1 MKICIYNTVV
11 KFGPSSKTFHENL
24 YRGVILLTIGAPWLI
39 CLLNF
44 SLQVWLLQS
53 SSRNAIHHLICTKM
67 ISTKG
72 LYKQKNL
79 LKGICGQ

>member
-24 YRGVILLTIGAPWLI
+24 YRGVILLTLEAPWLI
-39 CLLNF
+39 RLLNF
-44 SLQVWLLQS
+44 SLQSWLLQC
-53 SSRNAIHHLICTKM
+53 NYKTPEVHLICTKM